1 MAYSHRRLAI
11 TATRGIMLPHQKNQ
25 RNERILLDLG
35 RWFRIKE
42 QDQSRITRVKP
53 EFIMK
58 TYSAKP
64 SDIKK
69 DWIIINA
76 EGLILGRL
84 ASIIANRL
92 RGKHKTTFTPHMD
105 CGDFV
110 IVINAAKVRVTGNKL
125 EDRKFYWHT
134 GYPGG
139 IKERAWGAI
148 LGGRFPER
156 LLMKAV
162 ERMVPRG
169 PLGRQQ
175 MTHLKIYAGSE
186 HPHAAQTPT
195 ELKVAEMNPK
205 NARAGKGAS
214 TPNQAGA

>member
-1 MAYSHRRLAI
+1 
-11 TATRGIMLPHQKNQ
+11 
-25 RNERILLDLG
+25 
-35 RWFRIKE
+35 
-42 QDQSRITRVKP
+42 
-53 EFIMK
+53 MK

-64 SDIKK
+64 SEIKK

-92 RGKHKTTFTPHMD
+92 RGKHKTSFTPHMD
-105 CGDFV
+105 CGDHV

-125 EDRKFYWHT
+125 DDHKFYWHT

-139 IKERAWGAI
+139 IKERSWGAI
-148 LGGRFPER
+148 LNGKFPER

-175 MTHLKIYAGSE
+175 MTHLKIYAGNE
-186 HPHAAQTPT
+186 HPHEAQTPK

-205 NARAGKGAS
+205 NARSGAAS
-214 TPNQAGA
+214 NNSNQAGA